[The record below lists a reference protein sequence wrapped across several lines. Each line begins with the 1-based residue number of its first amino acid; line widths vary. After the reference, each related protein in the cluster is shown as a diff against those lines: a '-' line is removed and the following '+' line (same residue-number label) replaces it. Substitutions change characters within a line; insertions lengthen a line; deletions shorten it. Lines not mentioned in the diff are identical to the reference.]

1 MRPRL
6 LLVVFIEQ
14 AQMKSVSFSKAYRI
28 FIIVA
33 KVTPFAMSAVR
44 RICIVIKLYGV
55 DISWTIVPRF
65 YPKVI
70 IAPVWLS

>member
-1 MRPRL
+1 MSPRL
-6 LLVVFIEQ
+6 LYVVYIEQ
-14 AQMKSVSFSKAYRI
+14 AQMKRVSFSKAYRI

-33 KVTPFAMSAVR
+33 KLTCFAVE
-44 RICIVIKLYGV
+44 IYIVIKLYGV

-65 YPKVI
+65 YPRVM

>member
-14 AQMKSVSFSKAYRI
+14 AQMKSVSFSKAYGI

-33 KVTPFAMSAVR
+33 KLTHFAVSTVR

-65 YPKVI
+65 YPNVI